1 MSEHHSSLSSN
12 QTPESAGD
20 TRPAHQAQVAKH
32 VSVVTGYA
40 HWAQDYDQFANPMT
54 FLVARALPGLLSISA
69 QQAGPLLELGCGTG
83 RNLEQLF
90 QAGLNE
96 AIGVDL
102 SSEMLA
108 VAEKK
113 LAARA
118 ARLFRHDLAQP
129 LPLADASVQT
139 VLISLVLEHIEAF
152 QALMAEVA
160 RVLRPGGSL
169 LIFEI
174 HPFQRLS
181 GRRAHYQDED
191 GQDCLLP
198 SFPHLI
204 RDYFH
209 AAQAVGLQ
217 LVQLEE
223 YASDA
228 ALTKQFPKLARY
240 ADQPILLGMRYSR

>member
-1 MSEHHSSLSSN
+1 MSEHHSSVSSN
-12 QTPESAGD
+12 QATESAAG
-20 TRPAHQAQVAKH
+20 TRPLHQAQAAKQ
-32 VSVVTGYA
+32 VSVETGYA

-54 FLVARALPGLLSISA
+54 FLVTQALPGLLAGSA

-90 QAGLNE
+90 QAGLSE

-113 LAARA
+113 LEARVV
-118 ARLFRHDLAQP
+118 RLFRHDLAQA
-129 LPLADASVQT
+129 LPLNDASVQT

-160 RVLRPGGSL
+160 RVLQPGGSL

-181 GRRAHYQDED
+181 GRRAHYQDEH
-191 GQDCLLP
+191 GQDCFLP

-209 AAQAVGLQ
+209 AAQAVGLH
-217 LVQLEE
+217 LAQLEE

-228 ALTKQFPKLARY
+228 ALARQFPKLARY
-240 ADQPILLGMRYSR
+240 ADQPILLGMRFTR